1 MIFSFD
7 ITELIFELRVPYAKF
22 GIGTLYELGY
32 DLSKLKLK
40 RTLIVTDE
48 YISKKTDY
56 IDRAVSSFKQNGI
69 EADVWDGVEPEPSDT
84 SIQEGIEFAK
94 KEMYDSFVAIGGGS
108 SIDTAKLI
116 DLYTTY
122 PAELTDYFAPPIG
135 KGLKIP
141 GPIKFLAAVPTTS
154 GTGSETTGTAVVTFM
169 AKKSKFGITH
179 EYLIP
184 KIAVLDPILTTSMPP
199 GLTASTGVDAL
210 MHAVEAYLARPYN
223 TRERPQSP
231 LTRPAYQGSMPITD
245 FFAEKAIL
253 LIGEY
258 LPKAYANGLNIEARS
273 NMHLAAFIAGVAFG
287 NAGVHLAHAL
297 ALSLSTIAME
307 RGIKLPHGVAAGVF
321 GPGLLKTLEPFYPEK
336 CSIIANY
343 LSGGALPHAHEAMAE
358 FIKTLGLPRGLHDLG
373 ITERDLDA
381 LVEGALTNKRL
392 LSLSPIT
399 PTRDVLKKIAA
410 ENLQY

>member
-1 MIFSFD
+1 MLSFGL
-7 ITELIFELRVPYAKF
+7 TENVFELRVPYVKF
-22 GIGTLYELGY
+22 GIGSVYELGY
-32 DLSKLKLK
+32 DLSRLKLK

-56 IDRAVSSFKQNGI
+56 VERAVSSFKQLGI

-84 SIQEGIEFAK
+84 SIQRGIDFAK
-94 KEMYDSFVAIGGGS
+94 EGRYDSFVAIGGGS

-122 PAELTDYFAPPIG
+122 PADLTDYFAQPIG
-135 KGLKIP
+135 KGIQIP

-154 GTGSETTGTAVVTFM
+154 GTGSETTATAVVTFV

-179 EYLIP
+179 ECLMP
-184 KIAVLDPILTTSMPP
+184 KIAVLDPLLTTSMPP

-210 MHAVEAYLARPYN
+210 MHAVEAYLARPYT

-231 LTRPAYQGSMPITD
+231 LTRPAYQGSMLITD
-245 FFAEKAIL
+245 FLAEKAIQ

-258 LPKAYANGLNIEARS
+258 LPKAYANGLNMEARS

-307 RGIKLPHGVAAGVF
+307 KGIKLPHGVAAGVF
-321 GPGLLKTLEPFYPEK
+321 GPGLLKVLEPFYPER
-336 CSIIANY
+336 CSIVASY
-343 LSGGALPHAHEAMAE
+343 LGKGVRARAHEAMSE
-358 FIKTLGLPRGLHDLG
+358 FIKALGLPGGLHELG
-373 ITERDLDA
+373 ITEREVDA
-381 LVEGALTNKRL
+381 LVEGALMNKRL
-392 LSLSPIT
+392 LSISPIT
-399 PTRDVLKKIAA
+399 PSKDVLKKIAT
-410 ENLQY
+410 ESFQY